1 MSLSTKF
8 LCLYG
13 LYVTGR
19 KTRTQTSISSIMNE
33 DQMTK
38 SQLKK
43 EILDEFNYLSPTD
56 LIKIF
61 EMIFGSGQVELN
73 EVDWSK

>member
-1 MSLSTKF
+1 
-8 LCLYG
+8 
-13 LYVTGR
+13 
-19 KTRTQTSISSIMNE
+19 MNE

-38 SQLKK
+38 TQLKK